1 MSWDSGHSSY
11 EGCVQISSREQER
24 PRSAPSHALKT
35 AGPFVPDILP
45 QRLHQRQK
53 TPHWGG
59 SSAKACQINEDLPAP
74 SSPEIPG
81 SPVRTWSPSLQHVAR
96 FQQQGR
102 VCTLSEGNPEWQLC
116 RRNGDRARTG
126 SSTWYRHHGQLEPS
140 SYGDTCCPDVR
151 EDLHQP
157 YRGTFQR
164 SISLSALLQMPCEIQ
179 SSASKGS
186 LPLKSCMLRACK
198 RCSDLIK
205 LDFIISV
212 VQPVWCWW
220 ANTTGVNTAMCKWLI
235 STPPTSKR
243 H

>member
-24 PRSAPSHALKT
+24 PHSAPSHALKT
-35 AGPFVPDILP
+35 AGPFVPDVLP
-45 QRLHQRQK
+45 QRFHQHQK

-102 VCTLSEGNPEWQLC
+102 VCTLSGGNPEWQLC

-140 SYGDTCCPDVR
+140 SYGDTCCPDGR
-151 EDLHQP
+151 EDLHHP
-157 YRGTFQR
+157 ALQR
-164 SISLSALLQMPCEIQ
+164 NLPTLNIPFSLITDAVWNSVQRI
-179 SSASKGS
+179 KGKFAFEE
-186 LPLKSCMLRACK
+186 LHASCMQTL
-198 RCSDLIK
+198 LW
-205 LDFIISV
+205 F
-212 VQPVWCWW
+212 
-220 ANTTGVNTAMCKWLI
+220 N
-235 STPPTSKR
+235 
-243 H
+243 